1 MKIIIDASVFIDYLR
16 RKQRL
21 DTLYAQIQF
30 NNELVT
36 SIVILGEVY
45 SGKSAQLNGEQRE
58 TIEEI
63 VNGIEIISPTLKT
76 AQHVGSL
83 RYSYDMSLGD
93 AFIAALA
100 IELTCPL
107 ATLNSRHF
115 QKIPSLSLFTP
126 HTSPLP

>member
-45 SGKSAQLNGEQRE
+45 SGKSAQLNGEQ
-58 TIEEI
+58 
-63 VNGIEIISPTLKT
+63 
-76 AQHVGSL
+76 
-83 RYSYDMSLGD
+83 
-93 AFIAALA
+93 
-100 IELTCPL
+100 
-107 ATLNSRHF
+107 
-115 QKIPSLSLFTP
+115 
-126 HTSPLP
+126 